1 MTQSSALE
9 AANTFEELNLA
20 PELLSAVAEMGY
32 VTPTPIQ
39 REAIPLVLAGRDL
52 LAQAQTGTGKTAAFT
67 LPLLHQIRPHANTST
82 SPARHPVRALVLAP
96 TRELAIQVYDN
107 VAAYA
112 KNLPLRSTVVFG
124 GVNMK
129 EQEATLRAGVEVLVA
144 TPGRLLDHAGNK
156 TTLLNQVQFLV
167 LDEADRML
175 DMGFLPDLKRI
186 LDLLPAKRQTLLFS
200 ATFNEE
206 ITRLA
211 NSFLRDPLKVEVAR
225 KNTATELVEQVAHKV
240 AEDDK
245 IDALLRVVKLREL
258 TQALVFTRTKIA
270 ADKLCRRLQKRGV
283 EAAAIHGDKAQVD
296 RFLALDGFKQGKIK
310 LLVATDIAARGIDIA
325 ELPCVFNYELPYSPE
340 DYVHRIGR
348 TGRAGASGLAVS
360 LVSSDEDKLL
370 AGVERFI
377 NRKLEIT
384 PLPSPPPPPPPAT
397 PSPVRAEPLRQA
409 TTGDEAPVLRG
420 RRLKEPVC
428 ALFLPPVRSEPD
440 GDGAAE

>member
-1 MTQSSALE
+1 MTESSALE

-20 PELLSAVAEMGY
+20 PQLLAAVAEMGY
-32 VTPTPIQ
+32 TAPTPIQ

-67 LPLLHQIRPHANTST
+67 LPLLHKMAPFANNSA

-112 KNLPLRSTVVFG
+112 KHLPLRSTVVFG
-124 GVNMK
+124 GVGMQ
-129 EQEATLRAGVEVLVA
+129 EQEAALRAGVEILVA

-156 TTLLNQVQFLV
+156 LALLNQVQFLV

-186 LDLLPAKRQTLLFS
+186 LELLPAKRQTLLFS
-200 ATFNEE
+200 ATFDEP

-211 NSFLRDPLKVEVAR
+211 NSFLQNPLKVEVAR
-225 KNTATELVEQVAHKV
+225 KNTAAETVEQVVHRV
-240 AEDDK
+240 PEDDK
-245 IDALLRVVKLREL
+245 MEALLRVVRVRDIA
-258 TQALVFTRTKIA
+258 QAIVFTRTKIS
-270 ADKLCRRLQKRGV
+270 ADKLSRRLQRRGV

-296 RFLALDGFKQGKIK
+296 RIQALDGFKQGKIK

-360 LVSSDEDKLL
+360 LVSSEEDKLL

-377 NRKLEIT
+377 NRKLDIT
-384 PLPSPPPPPPPAT
+384 PLPTPPAPPPVIRDEAVPAT
-397 PSPVRAEPLRQA
+397 GAVA
-409 TTGDEAPVLRG
+409 GGFRG
-420 RRLKEPVC
+420 RRSREPVC
-428 ALFLPPVRSEPD
+428 ALFLPPVRPSQD
-440 GDGAAE
+440 GGAAE